1 MQRLLHALTCD
12 SLSFYLFSTTGGGCI
27 LRRKKLMR
35 KRAELLAP
43 AGSFESMTAA
53 VNAGADAV
61 YMGGS
66 QFGARAYAENPD
78 TEKMIEALDFCHLH
92 GVKLYMTVNTLL
104 KEQEM
109 EKLYDFLAPFYEH
122 GLDAAIVQDFGVL
135 RYLKRQFPDLDLH
148 ASTQMTDQSADGAA
162 ILEAFGVTRVVTSR
176 ELTLPEIRK
185 IHEKTD
191 LEIESFVHGALC
203 YSYSGQCL
211 LSSMIG
217 GRSGNRGRCAQPCRL
232 PWHFSEKA
240 KGAGEYL
247 LSPKDICTLKLL
259 PEILDAGVYSLKIEG
274 RMKRPE
280 YTAGVTRIY
289 RKYLDLLQEKGAK
302 HYQVEEDDIR
312 ELMDLYNRGGFSEGY
327 YKTKGNAGMMS
338 TFRQNHF
345 GTKGARVLAVRKNLI
360 TARALEE
367 LHKGDVLES
376 ATMNAEI
383 PSGKEFQ
390 MKAGRDMRVAPGD
403 ILHRTQNA
411 ALLTELSAYQNFGF
425 RKEKLNGKLRISLGK
440 PAILS
445 LNWCGISLEVSGAS
459 AEPAQR
465 SALTQAEAE
474 KQLRKTGNTEFTF
487 ERLDIELD
495 EGCFLPVQALK
506 ELRREGLFRL
516 SEARIRSCHR
526 NVPEKL
532 APEAFSGEKETALQ
546 LSVLVSDIRQAE
558 GLLTQDGIRRFY
570 LESDLLLEDP
580 EAFLRLRKNI
590 QHQGKECFLA
600 MPPLFREDKKGLFQ
614 AGEAEREL
622 PFMDGFLVRN
632 LEELAYLKEQTPGAV
647 FIADAN
653 LYSWNQEARSF
664 LKEQG
669 FSGDTAPLELNS
681 QELSE
686 RGLAGSELVVY
697 GRAPLMLSS
706 QCVKRTT
713 GNCNK
718 KKEFTFL
725 TDRKGKT
732 FPVWND
738 CSVCMNI
745 IYNTAP
751 LDLSDQEKEIRTLAP
766 AGIRLTFTT
775 ETAEEAKKITEVY
788 IQRFLL
794 GEAASLTLPEFTRGH
809 FKRGVE

>member
-1 MQRLLHALTCD
+1 MT
-12 SLSFYLFSTTGGGCI
+12 
-27 LRRKKLMR
+27 

-43 AGSFESMTAA
+43 AGSFESMVAA

-61 YMGGS
+61 YMGAS
-66 QFGARAYAENPD
+66 RFGARAYAENPD
-78 TEKMIEALDFCHLH
+78 TGKMIEALDFCHLH

-109 EKLYDFLAPFYEH
+109 GELYDFLAPFYEH

-135 RYLKRQFPDLDLH
+135 RYLKRQFPELDLH
-148 ASTQMTDQSADGAA
+148 ASTQMTDQSAEGAA
-162 ILEAFGVTRVVTSR
+162 ILEKFGVTRVVTSR
-176 ELTLPEIRK
+176 ELTLPEIRN

-232 PWHFSEKA
+232 PWHFSREPR
-240 KGAGEYL
+240 GAGEYL
-247 LSPKDICTLKLL
+247 LSPKDICTLKIL
-259 PEILDAGVYSLKIEG
+259 PEILEAGVYSLKIEG

-289 RKYLDLLQEKGAK
+289 RKYLDLLEEKGK
-302 HYQVEEDDIR
+302 KNYKVDERDIE

-345 GTKGARVLAVRKNLI
+345 GTKGAKVLAVRKNLI
-360 TARALEE
+360 TARALED

-383 PSGKEFQ
+383 PSGRDFQ
-390 MKAGRDMRVAPGD
+390 MKAGRDMRVAPGE

-411 ALLTELSAYQNFGF
+411 ALLAELSAYQNFGF
-425 RKEKLNGKLRISLGK
+425 HREKLNGKLRISLGK
-440 PAILS
+440 PVILS
-445 LNWCGISLEVSGAS
+445 LNYGGFSAEVSGAA
-459 AEPAQR
+459 AEPAQK
-465 SALTQAEAE
+465 SALTRESVE

-487 ERLDIELD
+487 DQLEIELD

-506 ELRREGLFRL
+506 ELRREGIEKL
-516 SEARIRSCHR
+516 SGAVLGSSRRSC
-526 NVPEKL
+526 PEKL
-532 APEAFSGEKETALQ
+532 VPESFFGEKAEEPYLA
-546 LSVLVSDIRQAE
+546 VLVSDTRQAE
-558 GLLTQDGIRRFY
+558 TLLNQPGIRRFY
-570 LESDLLLEDP
+570 LESDLLLEQP
-580 EAFLRLRKNI
+580 ETFFRLREII
-590 QHQGKECFLA
+590 QGQEKECFLA
-600 MPPLFREDKKGLFQ
+600 MPPLFRADKRALF
-614 AGEAEREL
+614 ETEETERNL
-622 PFMDGFLVRN
+622 TFQDGFLVRN
-632 LEELAYLKEQTPGAV
+632 LEELAYLKERVPGAV
-647 FIADAN
+647 LIADAN
-653 LYSWNQEARSF
+653 LYSWNQEARTF

-669 FSGDTAPLELNS
+669 FSADTAPLELNS
-681 QELSE
+681 HELSG
-686 RGLAGSELVVY
+686 RGLSGSELVAY
-697 GRAPLMLSS
+697 GRAALMLSS

-732 FPVWND
+732 FPVWSD

-751 LDLSDQEKEIRTLAP
+751 LDLSDQEQEIRALAP
-766 AGIRLTFTT
+766 AGIRLSFTT
-775 ETAEEAKKITEVY
+775 ETAEEAEKIAETY
-788 IQRFLL
+788 ARRFLF
-794 GEAASLTLPEFTRGH
+794 GEAASMKLPEFTRGH